1 MSSSRRLGQS
11 PRGQTKQLEL
21 YGIFGHPLSHTL
33 SPAFQE
39 AGIQKAGLLAHYLV
53 FDFSEPVFKKT
64 MRSLSKIPL
73 KGFNL
78 TVPYKQ
84 TVIPYLDWLTDSAR
98 AIGAV
103 NTVYRFGKKWYGT
116 NTDAEGF
123 WLSLQKEWNWKP
135 KGKTA
140 LVLGAGGAARAVL
153 YALASRGV
161 KTIAISNRT
170 ESKAQE
176 LIFDF
181 EKQFPKTCFLSTAVN
196 SKKDLAVFDLIINT
210 TSLGLKKTDKNV
222 LNAALIPS
230 AKAGKKHF
238 VDLIYNPAETSL
250 LKNARKKGH
259 FTLNGLPMLLYQG
272 ARAFEIWTGKK
283 APIQVMQKALK
294 QAIRDK
300 L

>member
-1 MSSSRRLGQS
+1 MD
-11 PRGQTKQLEL
+11 KKLEL

-33 SPAFQE
+33 SPVFQE
-39 AGIQKAGLLAHYLV
+39 AGMQKVGLLAHYLV

-64 MRSLSKIPL
+64 MRLLSKVPL

-84 TVIPYLDWLTDSAR
+84 IVIPYLDWLTDSAR

-123 WLSLQKEWNWKP
+123 WLSLKKEWNWKP
-135 KGKTA
+135 KGKSV
-140 LVLGAGGAARAVL
+140 LVIGAGGAARAVL

-161 KTIAISNRT
+161 KSIAVWNRT
-170 ESKAQE
+170 ETRTQE
-176 LIFDF
+176 LIQYFG
-181 EKQFPKTCFLSTAVN
+181 KLFPKTAFFSTSVS
-196 SKKDLAVFDLIINT
+196 SKNDLKPFELIVNT
-210 TSLGLKKTDKNV
+210 TSVGLKQTDTAI
-222 LNAALIPS
+222 LSTALIPS
-230 AKAGKKHF
+230 AKEGKKYF
-238 VDLIYNPAETSL
+238 VDLIYNPSETKFL
-250 LKNARKKGH
+250 QVARKKGH

-283 APIQVMQKALK
+283 APVETMRAALERALK
-294 QAIRDK
+294 DPLK
-300 L
+300 